1 MSKSNKNIIMIL
13 SVSLI
18 VIAFFGF
25 SYAALTYTSTGTN
38 KELIVGDIWMKYGE
52 SNQLKIDGMLPTK
65 SLEVFPIADYVKI
78 SYNENMTSEE
88 MNKCIEYFDNYHS
101 FDDGETAEAY
111 CNGTGTMYGDT
122 IINDYNMIGF
132 YSSIYYYIDYD
143 DFYLLKNN
151 IILKEV
157 LIPGKTMVYSGVEFN
172 SNMTESE
179 VEECKKI
186 EILSGNS
193 GTEEDI
199 EKYCRS
205 EEPYD
210 YNEGNLQHVINGF
223 NQYHYDDI
231 SQHYVTT
238 NMIKPVVNLP
248 YFEFT
253 ISGKNTYDKDII
265 YDIVLSYGDNHETRT
280 TRIKDENLQ
289 FTLVE
294 VNSEGKVIDV
304 FLNHQKYYDLNNNRI
319 WVNTIPA
326 NTNEEIEKTYRL
338 YMHVAYDTVIGNQ
351 EQDYTTE
358 EWDDVFASIKVNV
371 TGDFKEKE
379 ITPTAASCFSGSV
392 RKLYK
397 PNPNMTEDEMNKC
410 IDYYEEYY
418 YNGASIAKDFCEG
431 KNTFDGYN
439 WHKFNTSLYQDTIS
453 DYYEEN
459 INSEHYNYLISNN
472 IILFD
477 SNVYV
482 IEDYDETC
490 GNSVVIPSTING
502 NEVLGFVSWTDPLKD
517 KKLINLEFP
526 DSFKIISSNSFENN
540 YLKKVIIPDSVEELE
555 CDKFDTLTE
564 VITKEGFECITYH
577 GENG

>member
-1 MSKSNKNIIMIL
+1 MNKRKKNIIMIL

-18 VIAFFGF
+18 VIVFFGF

-65 SLEVFPIADYVKI
+65 SLEVFRVYDYVKL

-88 MNKCIEYFDNYHS
+88 MNKCIEYFDNHYI
-101 FDDGETAEAY
+101 FDAETYCSGIETADGDNIREDYEAIGFY
-111 CNGTGTMYGDT
+111 TSMYYR
-122 IINDYNMIGF
+122 INDYLF
-132 YSSIYYYIDYD
+132 E
-143 DFYLLKNN
+143 NN

-157 LIPGKTMVYSGVEFN
+157 LIPGKTIVYSNLEFN

-179 VEECKKI
+179 VEECK
-186 EILSGNS
+186 EYYILSGWED
-193 GTEEDI
+193 TEENL
-199 EKYCRS
+199 EKMCRN
-205 EEPYD
+205 EDPY
-210 YNEGNLQHVINGF
+210 NLSDEFIQQEINGF
-223 NQYHYDDI
+223 KDDPHADY
-231 SQHYVTT
+231 SQEYIVS
-238 NMIKPVVNLP
+238 NKLKPVVNVP

-253 ISGKNTYDKDII
+253 ISGKNTYDRDII
-265 YDIVLSYGDNHETRT
+265 YDIVLSYGDNHETRN

-294 VNSEGKVIDV
+294 VDSDGEVIDV

-338 YMHVAYDTVIGNQ
+338 YMYVAYDTVIGNQ

-392 RKLYK
+392 RPLYK
-397 PNPNMTEDEMNKC
+397 PNTNMTEEEMNVC
-410 IDYYEEYY
+410 IAEYEDYIDN
-418 YNGASIAKDFCEG
+418 NGTTVRDFCEG
-431 KNTFDGYN
+431 NAKSYEGRTF
-439 WHKFNTSLYQDTIS
+439 KTELYQDTL
-453 DYYEEN
+453 YGEYEDL
-459 INSEHYNYLISNN
+459 IYSERYNNLISNN
-472 IILFD
+472 VILFD
-477 SNVYV
+477 SYVYV

-490 GNSVVIPSTING
+490 GNSVVIPATING
-502 NEVLGFVSWTDPLKD
+502 NEVLGVNTWSNPFKSKD
-517 KKLINLEFP
+517 LINLKFPNEFRIVANT
-526 DSFKIISSNSFENN
+526 SYKGN
-540 YLKKVIIPDSVEELE
+540 YLKSVIIPDSVEELE
-555 CDKFDTLTE
+555 CDIFEYTTK
-564 VITKEGFECITYH
+564 VITKEGFECISY
-577 GENG
+577 GGNG